1 MGKKNTEIIHAIEVG
16 FVDYL
21 RAISVDRELVLTKKL
36 GWVKTFPTIWSNF
49 IFYANYDSDE
59 VVTQISE
66 VCKK

>member
-36 GWVKTFPTIWSNF
+36 GWVKTFSTIWSNF